1 MSHARSTHLKTRSE
15 EAPVFGRRGL
25 GDVDVGDDADCAGG
39 EPRPEAADEHHPDVD
54 GGNHHEV
61 EEREERRDE
70 EHGEAPPQPGAHVAR
85 QGTCNMIDCHVSDHI
100 SICMKAEHTI

>member
-1 MSHARSTHLKTRSE
+1 MMVCLVCVHLEHGSQEPT
-15 EAPVFGRRGL
+15 VFGRGGL
-25 GDVDVGDDADCAGG
+25 RDVDVGDDADCAGG

-54 GGNHHEV
+54 GGHHHEV

-85 QGTCNMIDCHVSDHI
+85 QGTCKVVD
-100 SICMKAEHTI
+100 